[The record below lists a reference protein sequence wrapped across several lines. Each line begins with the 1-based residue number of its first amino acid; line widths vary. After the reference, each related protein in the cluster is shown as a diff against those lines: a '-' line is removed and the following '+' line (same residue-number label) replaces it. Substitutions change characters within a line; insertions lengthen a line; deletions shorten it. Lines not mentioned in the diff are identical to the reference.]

1 MTPYRIITSE
11 DLNDQHVEELR
22 AQVDLALQDP
32 DYSIIANYP
41 ITWEERGGG
50 QENRLLELSSEYDII
65 DRRLYAGLGVT
76 ESLLSGEA
84 SYSGDRIHL
93 EVINTRFMNLREKL
107 QNYVNE
113 ALLKPMCAR
122 MGFVEEDEDGDLVV
136 VHPTLSFTRMAL
148 RDNAETFD
156 SLFNLYQKGSLDF
169 GTICDVLGLDEDTI
183 KEKLEQDA
191 FTYLDS
197 SFNEVLRSLY
207 SGVANDLV
215 ENSDAKLRIANSM
228 KLTYTPKQEGQPR
241 FASKALKPASPNIDP
256 ELIAEIVANV
266 IKKLQS

>member
-1 MTPYRIITSE
+1 
-11 DLNDQHVEELR
+11 
-22 AQVDLALQDP
+22 
-32 DYSIIANYP
+32 
-41 ITWEERGGG
+41 
-50 QENRLLELSSEYDII
+50 
-65 DRRLYAGLGVT
+65 
-76 ESLLSGEA
+76 
-84 SYSGDRIHL
+84 
-93 EVINTRFMNLREKL
+93 
-107 QNYVNE
+107 
-113 ALLKPMCAR
+113 